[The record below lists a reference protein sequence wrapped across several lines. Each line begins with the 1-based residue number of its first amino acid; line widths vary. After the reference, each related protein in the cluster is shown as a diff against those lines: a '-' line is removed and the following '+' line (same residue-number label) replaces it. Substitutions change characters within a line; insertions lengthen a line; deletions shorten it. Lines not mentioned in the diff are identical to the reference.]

1 MPVHVDPQSQVK
13 SEHTNER
20 WRLESDSDF
29 EPLLDVVEAAK
40 LLRIHPKTLRMKARR
55 GIIPG
60 IRFGRLWRF
69 RASALNRW
77 LKKIES

>member
-1 MPVHVDPQSQVK
+1 MPVHIDPQSEVK
-13 SEHTNER
+13 SEHEP
-20 WRLESDSDF
+20 WRVESDSDF

-40 LLRIHPKTLRMKARR
+40 LLRIHPKTLRTKARC

-69 RASALNRW
+69 RSSALNRW